1 VYDGEDLFYYSNKE
15 GVPKKLTPG
24 RIYGVSN
31 ELLDSPWPKLLLG
44 KKKLESIIEEHVNT
58 VRPFFFCSFF
68 LRFVLVCFNF
78 NDNNLDL

>member
-1 VYDGEDLFYYSNKE
+1 VYDGKELFYYSNKE

-58 VRPFFFCSFF
+58 VRTFFFS
-68 LRFVLVCFNF
+68 RSFVLS
-78 NDNNLDL
+78 LLHYR